1 MNISIVNLG
10 RRLTQA
16 LAKLRGKSTDV
27 EPCTFDEEMFIDDD
41 TTQEITAKHRAQNND
56 CREDLLY
63 PTF

>member
-27 EPCTFDEEMFIDDD
+27 EPWTFDEEMFIDDD
-41 TTQEITAKHRAQNND
+41 TSRQITEKYRAQND
-56 CREDLLY
+56 EHREDVL
-63 PTF
+63 